1 MKDNEDNKNNG
12 VLNPFSPHHPSP
24 PELFANRKDI
34 LSLFRREMVNSSKL
48 RPPAP
53 TNIIILGDWGIGK
66 TSLLYKFQS
75 ISLSELKDVCN
86 ILSVRLSLDPYICE
100 EWNKFCNI
108 LLTRIKNNAI
118 ITEKISEKI
127 KGELNRWDIKV
138 NIPFLS
144 LERDKEGNGNAS
156 LIDNLESLWKEHLQ
170 KSDIDM
176 AIICLDDVQ
185 YFLTAD
191 QSEAYLALRNTFQ
204 ELARRGCNYL
214 LILTSSI
221 SFWDSLAELAEPFS
235 RFFKPILLEPF
246 NIAETEEILR
256 IRLEYYEIDLPIE
269 KEVIQDI
276 FKITLGH
283 PYFIIFIM
291 SEVMNSIN
299 PNTPLTFNIYKE
311 LLPKINESLENEVLE
326 YRLKTASNTEKDV
339 LYQIASLEN
348 TEISP
353 KDIKEIRGVSMHF
366 SRLVQKGLLKKKQRG
381 LYEIFHP
388 IFREFLKHEK
398 EVKT

>member
-1 MKDNEDNKNNG
+1 MKDNEDNKNNS

-24 PELFANRKDI
+24 PELFANREDI

-53 TNIIILGDWGIGK
+53 TNFLILGDWGIGK

-100 EWNKFCNI
+100 EWNKFCSI

-118 ITEKISEKI
+118 ITEKVSEKI
-127 KGELNRWDIKV
+127 KGELNRWNIKV
-138 NIPFLS
+138 SIPFLS
-144 LERDKEGNGNAS
+144 LERDKEGNGSAS

-170 KSDIDM
+170 KSDIDV

-191 QSEAYLALRNTFQ
+191 QEGAYLALRSTFQ

-221 SFWDSLAELAEPFS
+221 TFWDSLAELAEPFS
-235 RFFKPILLEPF
+235 RFFKPIFLEPF
-246 NIAETEEILR
+246 NITETAEILR
-256 IRLEYYEIDLPIE
+256 IRLDYYDIDLQIE

-276 FKITLGH
+276 FKTTLGH

-291 SEVMNSIN
+291 SEIMNNIN
-299 PNTPLTFNIYKE
+299 LNNPLTFDIYKE
-311 LLPKINESLENEVLE
+311 LLPKINESLEKEVLE
-326 YRLKTASNTEKDV
+326 NRLKIASNTEKDV
-339 LYQIASLEN
+339 LYQIASLEK

-353 KDIKEIRGVSMHF
+353 RDIKKIRGVSMHF
-366 SRLVQKGLLKKKQRG
+366 SRLVQKGLLKKKKRG

-388 IFREFLKHEK
+388 IFREFLKRDK
-398 EVKT
+398 